1 MSVDTSRQPTY
12 KKDITPQPE
21 APPMTRIR
29 RLLLILLDRDGFVLA
44 MEREQQKAVAVAN
57 ELRRQ
62 LASIRAIEH

>member
-1 MSVDTSRQPTY
+1 M
-12 KKDITPQPE
+12 
-21 APPMTRIR
+21 R

-62 LASIRAIEH
+62 LASIEGMTR

>member
-1 MSVDTSRQPTY
+1 
-12 KKDITPQPE
+12 
-21 APPMTRIR
+21 MTRVR

-62 LASIRAIEH
+62 LASITTPN